1 MKKIPKYIVHAY
13 IDCKRCSLC
22 NYRRNIVFG
31 RGSIP
36 ADILFI
42 GEAPGKTED
51 LLGLAF
57 VGPSGRLLNLGM
69 KRACELVKY
78 AAPEP
83 SLSGDYPAKE
93 FDPLPSRLAAITYFI
108 TNVVACRP
116 TDSTGGDNRQ
126 PSPEEAWACT
136 ERVKQTIADC
146 NPRKVIFLGDIAKK
160 YYKRVFPQALC
171 LQHPAYIAR
180 QGGASSPAFL
190 SFVRELS
197 EVFKELSNVCAG

>member
-57 VGPSGRLLNLGM
+57 VGPSGRLLNLGL
-69 KRACELVKY
+69 KRAMELFRQ
-78 AAPEP
+78 
-83 SLSGDYPAKE
+83 D
-93 FDPLPSRLAAITYFI
+93 LPKTNDSTINLIWEQCFNLTYFI

-190 SFVRELS
+190 SFVRGLS
-197 EVFKELSNVCAG
+197 DVFKELISE